1 MAILRGSPL
10 RQRQPPPALGT
21 TVRSRNATPQEETWL
36 PTPGPLFDYGPTS
49 PAFGWSRRGKVANWC
64 WASALYRR
72 RVHGTTDDVFTLRCT
87 AKVLTRLKVSPAAVP
102 LEPSTRLGDWYANLL
117 FTRPAHL
124 VLCVSERTL
133 LPVLVP
139 ARELE
144 TLPSRLRR
152 LACEALEAIG
162 VPDHA
167 VHLEESAMADVAIG
181 RTASRR
187 VLGSMNDF
195 AWMAD
200 GYLDG
205 RTSLLDVSLRLAETP
220 CGPLE
225 MNSPRRATLALFSA
239 SGA

>member
-1 MAILRGSPL
+1 MF
-10 RQRQPPPALGT
+10 
-21 TVRSRNATPQEETWL
+21 TV
-36 PTPGPLFDYGPTS
+36 
-49 PAFGWSRRGKVANWC
+49 
-64 WASALYRR
+64 
-72 RVHGTTDDVFTLRCT
+72 RCT
-87 AKVLTRLKVSPAAVP
+87 ARLLTRLKVSPAVAP
-102 LEPSTRLGDWYANLL
+102 LMPSTRLGDWYANLL
-117 FTRPAHL
+117 FTRPVHL

-144 TLPSRLRR
+144 TLPFRLRR
-152 LACEALEAIG
+152 LVCDVLQAIG

-167 VHLEESAMADVAIG
+167 IRLEERAMAEVAVG

-200 GYLDG
+200 GYLEG
-205 RTSLLDVSLRLAETP
+205 GSSLLDVSLRLAETP

-225 MNSPRRATLALFSA
+225 MNSPRRATSALFSMKLHPTILR
-239 SGA
+239 